1 MFHDTWY
8 IMINLY
14 TMTLWI
20 CALIQWGVARRGV
33 AIAFVI
39 ACRHFDRFPRLDPL
53 GVVSLAMGNVCM
65 QSCCHKHAKLHT
77 IDKLVNLIIGS
88 SLQLHKL
95 TPNDMKALEK
105 SRKAAEKSNAGYE
118 KMMQEVWTSED
129 KSFDRLEGHGEPLH
143 VLFHRPKKSDR
154 KDLPLILW
162 VHGGG
167 MILGN
172 HRDVF
177 GLRFMT
183 MALEKYGPFCFASLQ
198 YRFAPEF
205 KFPAAVDDFISCYRS
220 LVNEQLAHEL
230 GFSIEKM
237 SVAGVSAGAFV
248 AAHGLLRLGR
258 QLPAALLYPMV
269 DPQMT
274 EESHQLYGSL
284 PACPSSFLR
293 VSWDWLLSDAD
304 GGVRGDLVKSADLLQ
319 CNSAAIEMGVHKTCT
334 GRSCT

>member
-1 MFHDTWY
+1 MNHEYVWPGR
-8 IMINLY
+8 
-14 TMTLWI
+14 LWPVHYST
-20 CALIQWGVARRGV
+20 AS
-33 AIAFVI
+33 
-39 ACRHFDRFPRLDPL
+39 RHFRRSPRRFL
-53 GVVSLAMGNVCM
+53 SLAMGNVCM

-77 IDKLVNLIIGS
+77 IDKLVNVLIGS

-105 SRKAAEKSNAGYE
+105 SRKAAEKSNDGYE
-118 KMMQEVWTSED
+118 KMMQKIWISED
-129 KSFDRLEGHGEPLH
+129 KTFDRLEGNGEPLH
-143 VLFHRPKKSDR
+143 VLFHRPKKSER

-172 HRDVF
+172 RRDVF

-183 MALEKYGPFCFASLQ
+183 MALEKFGPFCFASLQ
-198 YRFAPEF
+198 YRVAPEF

-258 QLPAALLYPMV
+258 QMPAALWLYPMV

-274 EESHQLYGSL
+274 SESHQLYGSL

-304 GGVRGDLVKSADLLQ
+304 GGVRGDLIKSADLLQ
-319 CNSAAIEMGVHKTCT
+319 CNSALMGQWVFMEHVQYFHVLDVVDLIFHDASQYLNTWF
-334 GRSCT
+334 